1 MDDPGCYTISKCC
14 DVDAIRRGKLW
25 FQVHDFHGRFTKVVS
40 TLCRECREWP
50 TEITKGKILTPV
62 EEHSRPGVVVV
73 FTDGSVLRGVK
84 SGWGFIERVGRVVV
98 AEDSG
103 AFAQTTSSMCMEV
116 RALTEALEWL

>member
-40 TLCRECREWP
+40 TLGRECREWP
-50 TEITKGKILTPV
+50 TEITKGKILTLV

-84 SGWGFIERVGRVVV
+84 SGWGFNERVGRVVV

-103 AFAQTTSSMCMEV
+103 AFAQTTSCMCMEV
-116 RALTEALEWL
+116 RATTEALG